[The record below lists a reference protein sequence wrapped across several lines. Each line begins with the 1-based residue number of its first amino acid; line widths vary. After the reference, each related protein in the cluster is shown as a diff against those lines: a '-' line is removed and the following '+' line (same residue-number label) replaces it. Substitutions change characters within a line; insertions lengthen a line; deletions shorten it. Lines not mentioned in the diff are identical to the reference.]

1 MILLL
6 IYLHRIPETLVDIYY
21 YIFMTYYN
29 LCAAI
34 TALTFVMLITLQVKP
49 VTHLCD
55 STQHLQLIQY
65 IRYSIYMC
73 PYVS

>member
-6 IYLHRIPETLVDIYY
+6 IYLHRIPETLVDILLHMYAVL
-21 YIFMTYYN
+21 YN
-29 LCAAI
+29 LCTAI

-65 IRYSIYMC
+65 IQSTCVHMC
-73 PYVS
+73 PS